1 MPVETPAQASGIT
14 IPDFGLR
21 FSRQS
26 PQGLRIINAMT
37 AGRRLLLTVGLPFV
51 VVGGYFLFDNAPKF
65 VSDLYD
71 DFAGPFMLTYWFGL
85 LFSNMYVYMV
95 EDLKREN
102 AAPGVI
108 AAMGGGLALMF
119 FLAGGGPSVIWR
131 DPWMFGITVMPGLD
145 IAWPYLRDRYRLS
158 TQAQAALQP
167 ESAPPAP
174 EDAPATD
181 GETQTA

>member
-1 MPVETPAQASGIT
+1 
-14 IPDFGLR
+14 
-21 FSRQS
+21 
-26 PQGLRIINAMT
+26 MT